1 MPTSFKQLTDEV
13 LMALHGYGLSQPRT
27 TFLSAGIT
35 DTDLSVAVRD
45 TSDIDMG
52 LAEIDGELVFIESVD
67 RASGT
72 VTFSPDGRGYYGT
85 TPATHAANARL
96 TFAPTWPRQR
106 VKQAINDTILSV
118 WPALFGV
125 AQTQF
130 TFTPAVTTYQMPADA
145 EGVLSVMADTN
156 GPSRQQQVISAYRFD
171 SMAPVD
177 EFTSQNSITLMEAAS
192 PGRTVTVTY
201 KKQPTIL
208 SADADT
214 ITSSGLRESAR
225 QLLMLG
231 ACAQL
236 LSMMDVSRLTVD
248 TAPADELD
256 NRNQIGSAARLAN
269 QFQIRFEMEV
279 EKERQRLRETTPAKI
294 KVNY

>member
-1 MPTSFKQLTDEV
+1 
-13 LMALHGYGLSQPRT
+13 MALHGYGLAQPRT
-27 TFLSAGIT
+27 TFLVSGIS
-35 DTDLSVAVRD
+35 DTDLTVVVRD
-45 TSDIDMG
+45 ASDIDMG

-67 RASGT
+67 RASAT
-72 VTFSPDGRGYYGT
+72 ITFSPDGRGYYGT
-85 TPATHAANARL
+85 TPTAHAANARL

-130 TFTPAVTTYQMPADA
+130 TFTPAVSTYQLPAEA
-145 EGVLSVMADTN
+145 EGILSVTAGTF
-156 GPSRQQQVISAYRFD
+156 GPSREQQVISRYRFD
-171 SMAPVD
+171 STAPTD
-177 EFTSQNSITLMEAAS
+177 EWATTKSLTLLEAAS
-192 PGRTVTVTY
+192 PGADVTVTY
-201 KKQPTIL
+201 TKEPSIL
-208 SADADT
+208 AADADT
-214 ITSSGLRESAR
+214 IASSGLRESAR

-256 NRNQIGSAARLAN
+256 NRNQIGTAARLAN
-269 QFQIRFEMEV
+269 QFQLRFEMEV
-279 EKERQRLRETTPAKI
+279 EKERLRLRESTPAKI
-294 KVNY
+294 KRNY

>member
-1 MPTSFKQLTDEV
+1 MTTFKGLQDEV
-13 LMALHGYGLSQPRT
+13 LMALHGYGLAQPRT
-27 TFLSAGIT
+27 TFLTTGIS
-35 DTDLSVAVRD
+35 DTDLTVVVRD
-45 TSDIDMG
+45 ASDIDMG

-67 RASGT
+67 RASAT
-72 VTFSPDGRGYYGT
+72 ITFSPDGRGYYGT
-85 TPATHAANARL
+85 TPAAHAANARL

-130 TFTPAVTTYQMPADA
+130 TFTPAVSTYQLPTEA
-145 EGVLSVMADTN
+145 EGILSVTADTF
-156 GPSRQQQVISAYRFD
+156 GPSREQQVISRYRFD
-171 SMAPVD
+171 STAPTD
-177 EFTSQNSITLMEAAS
+177 EWATTKSLTLLEAAS
-192 PGRTVTVTY
+192 PGADVTVTY
-201 KKQPTIL
+201 TKEPSIL
-208 SADADT
+208 ATDTDT
-214 ITSSGLRESAR
+214 IASSGLRESAR

-256 NRNQIGSAARLAN
+256 NRNQIGTAARLAN
-269 QFQIRFEMEV
+269 QFQLRFEMEV
-279 EKERQRLRETTPAKI
+279 EKERLRLRESTPAKI
-294 KVNY
+294 KRNY

>member
-1 MPTSFKQLTDEV
+1 VTTFKNLQDEV

-27 TFLSAGIT
+27 TFLVSGISA
-35 DTDLSVAVRD
+35 TDLTATVRD

-52 LAEIDGELVFIESVD
+52 LAEIDGELVFIESVN
-67 RASGT
+67 RAAAT
-72 VTFSPDGRGYYGT
+72 ITFSPDGRGYYGT
-85 TPATHAANARL
+85 TAAAHAANARL

-106 VKQAINDTILSV
+106 VKSAINDVILGV
-118 WPALFGV
+118 WPSLFGV

-130 TFTPAVTTYQMPADA
+130 TYTPAVTTYQLPAEA
-145 EGVLSVMADTN
+145 EAVLSVTADTF
-156 GPSRQQQVISAYRFD
+156 GPSRQQQRITRFHMD
-171 SMAPVD
+171 PLAPTD
-177 EFTSQNSITLMEAAS
+177 EFATQASVTLLETVS
-192 PGRTVTVTY
+192 PGATVTVTY

-214 ITSSGLRESAR
+214 IASSGLRESAR

-248 TAPADELD
+248 TAPADEMD
-256 NRNQIGSAARLAN
+256 NRNQIGTAARLAN
-269 QFQIRFEMEV
+269 QFQLRFEMEV

>member
-1 MPTSFKQLTDEV
+1 
-13 LMALHGYGLSQPRT
+13 MALHGYGLSQPRT
-27 TFLSAGIT
+27 TFLISPISE
-35 DTDLSVAVRD
+35 TDLMATVRNAQ
-45 TSDIDMG
+45 DIDMG

-67 RASGT
+67 RAGGT

-85 TPATHAANARL
+85 TASAHAADARL

-106 VKQAINDTILSV
+106 VKAAINDTILGV
-118 WPALFGV
+118 WPSIFGV
-125 AQTQF
+125 AQAQF
-130 TFTPAVTTYQMPADA
+130 TFTPAVTTYELPAEA
-145 EGVLSVMADTN
+145 EGVLSVTADTI
-156 GPSRQQQVISAYRFD
+156 GPSRQQQQINRYRVDPIS
-171 SMAPVD
+171 PVD
-177 EFTSQNSITLMEAAS
+177 EFATGASITLLEAPA
-192 PGRTVTVTY
+192 PGQQVTVTY
-201 KKQPTIL
+201 KKQPSIL

-214 ITSSGLRESAR
+214 IASSGLRESAR

-256 NRNQIGSAARLAN
+256 NRNQIGTAARLAN

-279 EKERQRLRETTPAKI
+279 EKERQRLRETTPATI
-294 KVNY
+294 KRNY

>member
-1 MPTSFKQLTDEV
+1 MTTFKELTDEV
-13 LMALHGYGLSQPRT
+13 LLALHGYGLAQPRT
-27 TFLSAGIT
+27 TFLVSGI
-35 DTDLSVAVRD
+35 DADDLTATVRNA
-45 TSDIDMG
+45 SDIDMG

-67 RASGT
+67 RAAGT
-72 VTFSPDGRGYYGT
+72 ITFSPDGRGYYGT
-85 TPATHAANARL
+85 MASAHAANARL

-106 VKQAINDTILSV
+106 VKAAINDVILGV
-118 WPALFGV
+118 WPTLFGV

-130 TFTPAVTTYQMPADA
+130 TYTPAVTTYEMPTDA
-145 EGVLSVMADTN
+145 EGVLSVTADTN
-156 GPSRQQQVISAYRFD
+156 GPSRQQQIIRSYRFD
-171 SMAPVD
+171 SVAPTD
-177 EFTSQNSITLMEAAS
+177 EFATQNSITLLEAAS

-201 KKQPTIL
+201 TKAPSIL
-208 SADADT
+208 SADSDT
-214 ITSSGLRESAR
+214 IASSGLRESAR

-269 QFQIRFEMEV
+269 QFQIRYEMEI
-279 EKERQRLRETTPAKI
+279 EKERQRLRQTTPAQI
-294 KVNY
+294 KVSYR